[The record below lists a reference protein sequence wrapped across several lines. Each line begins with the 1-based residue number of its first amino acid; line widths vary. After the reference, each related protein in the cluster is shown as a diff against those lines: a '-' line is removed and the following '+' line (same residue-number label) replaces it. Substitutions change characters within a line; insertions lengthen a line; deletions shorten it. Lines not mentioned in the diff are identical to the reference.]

1 MKRKII
7 FGSLLAV
14 FLMMMLPSVP
24 AVEYNTAVEANE
36 TRILDELQ
44 NINLEELKVKIQSI
58 DIKSFKEE
66 LKDDPAL
73 PQCFAI
79 PYAIIALVILCI
91 IFGVLGALVVT
102 VGLILSVIISIIVGV
117 LGAIGAIV
125 GAIVALIIKIVI
137 ALITGSIVIIGK
149 VVSLILSILVTMM
162 GKLFNL
168 FVVTIGVILDIL
180 RLIYDAIFPGL
191 SSAA

>member
-1 MKRKII
+1 MEKKVI

-24 AVEYNTAVEANE
+24 AVEYNTTVEANE
-36 TRILDELQ
+36 SLILNELRH
-44 NINLEELKVKIQSI
+44 IDLEELKVKIQNI

-66 LKDDPAL
+66 LKDDPTL

-79 PYAIIALVILCI
+79 AYTIIALVILVV
-91 IFGVLGALVVT
+91 IFGVLGAIGVT

-125 GAIVALIIKIVI
+125 VLIIRIVI
-137 ALITGSIVIIGK
+137 ALISGSIVIIGK
-149 VVSLILSILVTMM
+149 VVGLILSIIVTIM
-162 GKLFNL
+162 GKLSNL

-180 RLIYDAIFPGL
+180 RLIYDAIFPGF
-191 SSAA
+191 SSAS

>member
-24 AVEYNTAVEANE
+24 AVEYNTTVEANE
-36 TRILDELQ
+36 SRILDELR
-44 NINLEELKVKIQSI
+44 NIDLEELKVKIQSI
-58 DIKSFKEE
+58 DIKSFKEG
-66 LKDDPAL
+66 LKDDPAI

-79 PYAIIALVILCI
+79 AYAIIALVILCV
-91 IFGVLGALVVT
+91 IFGVLGAIGVT
-102 VGLILSVIISIIVGV
+102 VGLILSVIISLIVGV
-117 LGAIGAIV
+117 LGAI

-149 VVSLILSILVTMM
+149 IASLILSIIVTMM
-162 GKLFNL
+162 DKLSNL

-180 RLIYDAIFPGL
+180 RLIYDAIFPGF

>member
-1 MKRKII
+1 MKSKII

-24 AVEYNTAVEANE
+24 AVEYNTTVEANE
-36 TRILDELQ
+36 SRILNELR
-44 NINLEELKVKIQSI
+44 NVDLEELKLNIQNI

-66 LKDDPAL
+66 LKDDPTL

-79 PYAIIALVILCI
+79 PYAIIALVILCV
-91 IFGVLGALVVT
+91 IFGVLGAIGVT

-125 GAIVALIIKIVI
+125 VLIIRIVI
-137 ALITGSIVIIGK
+137 ALISGSIVIIGRI
-149 VVSLILSILVTMM
+149 VGLILSIIVTIM
-162 GKLFNL
+162 GKLSNL

-180 RLIYDAIFPGL
+180 RLIYDAIFPGF
-191 SSAA
+191 SSAS

>member
-1 MKRKII
+1 MKKKII

-36 TRILDELQ
+36 SRILDELQ
-44 NINLEELKVKIQSI
+44 NIDLEELKVKIQSI

-66 LKDDPAL
+66 LKNDPAL

-79 PYAIIALVILCI
+79 PYAIIALIILCV
-91 IFGVLGALVVT
+91 IFGVLGA
-102 VGLILSVIISIIVGV
+102 I
-117 LGAIGAIV
+117 

-149 VVSLILSILVTMM
+149 IASLVLGIIVTMM
-162 GKLFNL
+162 GKLSNL

-180 RLIYDAIFPGL
+180 RLIYDAIFPGF

>member
-24 AVEYNTAVEANE
+24 AVEYNTTVEANE
-36 TRILDELQ
+36 SRILD
-44 NINLEELKVKIQSI
+44 ELKVKIQSI

-79 PYAIIALVILCI
+79 AYAIIALVI
-91 IFGVLGALVVT
+91 IFVILGVLGAIGGI

-125 GAIVALIIKIVI
+125 VLIIRIVI
-137 ALITGSIVIIGK
+137 ALITGSIVIIGRI
-149 VVSLILSILVTMM
+149 VSLILSIIVTLM
-162 GKLFNL
+162 GKLSNL

-180 RLIYDAIFPGL
+180 RLIYDAIFPGF

>member
-1 MKRKII
+1 MKKKII

-36 TRILDELQ
+36 SRILDELR
-44 NINLEELKVKIQSI
+44 NIDLEELKIKIQSI

-73 PQCFAI
+73 PLCFPI
-79 PYAIIALVILCI
+79 SGIIFYTLIALILLRIVFYVISTVV
-91 IFGVLGALVVT
+91 GVLAGVIGTIASVVIGAICAVLGFVGKILGFIFSTIIGVM
-102 VGLILSVIISIIVGV
+102 GLIAKAIGGVIGLTASV
-117 LGAIGAIV
+117 LGAIMGFM
-125 GAIVALIIKIVI
+125 GK
-137 ALITGSIVIIGK
+137 IIG
-149 VVSLILSILVTMM
+149 L
-162 GKLFNL
+162 
-168 FVVTIGVILDIL
+168 ILDIL
-180 RLIYDAIFPGL
+180 LLIYGVIFPGF